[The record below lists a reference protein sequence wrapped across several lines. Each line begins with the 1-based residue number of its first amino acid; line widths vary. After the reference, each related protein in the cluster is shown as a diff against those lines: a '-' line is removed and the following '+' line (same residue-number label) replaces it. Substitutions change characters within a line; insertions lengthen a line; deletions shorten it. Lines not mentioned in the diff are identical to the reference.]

1 MSSNAEAY
9 PLYWPEGWQRT
20 PGPRRVEAPYTVTF
34 DKARRDLHNELRL
47 LGARHVVL
55 STNIP
60 LRKDGQPYA
69 GWREP
74 EDPGVAVYW
83 TLKGKPQV
91 MACDKWNKVRY
102 NMRAVGLAVSALRQL
117 NRTGASEI
125 LERAFQGFNALPSQ
139 GGEEH
144 WRATLGFEPNQPVTR
159 AMLQKRFRELA
170 RQHHPD
176 QGGSDEQFLKLH
188 RAFEKACD
196 ELGV

>member
-1 MSSNAEAY
+1 MSDVERY

-20 PGPRRVEAPYTVTF
+20 PGARRREASYKVTF
-34 DKARRDLHNELRL
+34 EKARTDLNKELRL

-69 GWREP
+69 NWREP

-91 MACDKWNKVRY
+91 MACDKWSKVRH
-102 NMRAVGLAVSALRQL
+102 NLRAVGLAVGALRML
-117 NRTGASEI
+117 DRTGASEI
-125 LERAFQGFNALPSQ
+125 MERAFQGFNALPSQ

-144 WRATLGFEPNQPVTR
+144 WRATLGFEPEDVVTLDTLR
-159 AMLQKRFRELA
+159 TRYHALVKKY
-170 RQHHPD
+170 HPD
-176 QGGSDEQFLKLH
+176 QGGSAEQFRKLQ
-188 RAFEKACD
+188 RAFEQARE